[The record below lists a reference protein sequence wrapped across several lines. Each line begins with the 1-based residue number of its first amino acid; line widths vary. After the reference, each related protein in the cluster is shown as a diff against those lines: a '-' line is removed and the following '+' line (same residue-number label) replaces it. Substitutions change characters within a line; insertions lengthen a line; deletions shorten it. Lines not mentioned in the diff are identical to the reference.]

1 MSQNLQ
7 TEISKLEDQ
16 VKQDTDRLKAK
27 KRALRKLRSA
37 LEQLNLNL

>member
-1 MSQNLQ
+1 MNEPLQ
-7 TEISKLEDQ
+7 QEVQRLEAE

-37 LEQLNLNL
+37 LEQLSLPL